1 MPKKK
6 FEGNRTEG
14 VLTRG
19 QKQRDKY
26 DDIGNTRGKKE
37 YIQEWEKRR
46 EQENSINN
54 RIKEKK

>member
-37 YIQEWEKRR
+37 YIQEWEKR
-46 EQENSINN
+46 
-54 RIKEKK
+54 KEKRTREFN